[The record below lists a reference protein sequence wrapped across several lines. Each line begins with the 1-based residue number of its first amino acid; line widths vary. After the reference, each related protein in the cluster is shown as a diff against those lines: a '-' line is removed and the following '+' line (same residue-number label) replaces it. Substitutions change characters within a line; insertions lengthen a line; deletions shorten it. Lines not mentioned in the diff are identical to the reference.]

1 MRHPSSRFLQTFSLL
16 IGALALVF
24 GSAGLVGASQPER
37 DGTSATSDVADDGDN
52 AHPSGKDRS
61 VEPGGSGTQ
70 GNAQSDPDDDGRGPD
85 RSNGGA
91 DKPGGEGG
99 VDKDDQDGN
108 NGCGNDDDFEDDNEG
123 LCLGR
128 DGAPG
133 QQPDDDDN
141 DDDTGDNEDDTGDN
155 EDDTGDNEDDTGD
168 NDDDN
173 GDEGDDG
180 TDEGDDDS
188 DEGDDGDDVDV
199 IDDGEGTDEGD
210 GADEGGETVEET
222 DSDTDVEGDE
232 VVQNPVTPATPAEP
246 EVNPAT
252 PASPAQPAV
261 ESATDRNTQVLGAQT
276 VRSLPRTGD
285 ENTYLAALGLGLVL
299 LGFGFHVTSTRLRA
313 ARTS

>member
-24 GSAGLVGASQPER
+24 GSAGLAGASQPER

-70 GNAQSDPDDDGRGPD
+70 GNSPSDPDDDGRGPD
-85 RSNGGA
+85 RTNGGA
-91 DKPGGEGG
+91 DKPGGNGG

-123 LCLGR
+123 LCLGP

-133 QQPDDDDN
+133 QQPDD
-141 DDDTGDNEDDTGDN
+141 
-155 EDDTGDNEDDTGD
+155 
-168 NDDDN
+168 
-173 GDEGDDG
+173 GDDG
-180 TDEGDDDS
+180 DDTDNGDDDS
-188 DEGDDGDDVDV
+188 DEGDDDSDDTDV
-199 IDDGEGTDEGD
+199 VDDGEEADD
-210 GADEGGETVEET
+210 GEDTEEGGETVEET

-232 VVQNPVTPATPAEP
+232 VVRNPVTPATPAEP
-246 EVNPAT
+246 GVNPAT